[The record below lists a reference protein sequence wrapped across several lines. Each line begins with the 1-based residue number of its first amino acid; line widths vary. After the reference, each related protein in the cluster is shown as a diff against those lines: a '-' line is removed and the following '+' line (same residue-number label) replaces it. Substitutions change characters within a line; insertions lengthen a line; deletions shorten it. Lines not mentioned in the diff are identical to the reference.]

1 MNDFTNVK
9 RKIEAIP
16 NCCPKRQEKK
26 IVKEDLDGDTTD
38 SYQKVTD
45 AVFRT
50 KKERWKKFDVSG
62 FRRCVL
68 KYHKKSPA
76 AFWGRDMSRVLLKL
90 LTSSPSL
97 WSHQDWTIFWG

>member
-1 MNDFTNVK
+1 MIDIVYGDHQELVMNDFTNVK

-26 IVKEDLDGDTTD
+26 NVKEDLDGDTTD

-62 FRRCVL
+62 FKRCVL

-76 AFWGRDMSRVLLKL
+76 AFGGVIC
-90 LTSSPSL
+90 
-97 WSHQDWTIFWG
+97 QGCC